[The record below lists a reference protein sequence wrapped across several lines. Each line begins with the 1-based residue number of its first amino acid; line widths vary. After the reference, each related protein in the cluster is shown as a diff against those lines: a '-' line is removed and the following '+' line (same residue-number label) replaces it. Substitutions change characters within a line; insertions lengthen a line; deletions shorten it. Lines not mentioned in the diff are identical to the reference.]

1 MRWYCYCYA
10 VGLINS
16 KRYKNTLVSDCLQNH
31 LPKYTE
37 TFRPPFTGR
46 CHKSNERSQQR
57 CIVSQLQNI
66 FEDGRRRRI
75 DRPRINSY
83 MKWALFNALYAEQ
96 GAGHIPSLILCAHTN
111 VMLWWWICTFICS
124 SSSQQ
129 CTVGCSP
136 CSAAPVARLV
146 GILLQEKVV
155 LDGVRKEAGC
165 GLLGDETSLI
175 FA

>member
-46 CHKSNERSQQR
+46 CHKSSERSQQR

-66 FEDGRRRRI
+66 FEDGRKEGGGDGPTDPELIPIWSELCLMRSMQSRGQ
-75 DRPRINSY
+75 DTYPL
-83 MKWALFNALYAEQ
+83 LFFVHTQTLCCDDEFAHSSAAAAASNAL
-96 GAGHIPSLILCAHTN
+96 L
-111 VMLWWWICTFICS
+111 
-124 SSSQQ
+124 
-129 CTVGCSP
+129 
-136 CSAAPVARLV
+136 
-146 GILLQEKVV
+146 VV
-155 LDGVRKEAGC
+155 LPAPRRLWHD
-165 GLLGDETSLI
+165 
-175 FA
+175 